1 MPGGVAEMIVSKEER
16 AALLIATEYFLGL
29 AQIMPAHWI
38 RPGVVA
44 ACIDL
49 ADRLGPK
56 VRDEKCRLPGSTRA
70 IVTKHLKRLGL
81 RAPEKQRE
89 EA

>member
-1 MPGGVAEMIVSKEER
+1 MVVTDQERGTLLVAC
-16 AALLIATEYFLGL
+16 EYFLGL

-44 ACIDL
+44 NCIDL

-56 VRDEKCRLPGSTRA
+56 TRDEKHRIPGSARA
-70 IVTKHLKRLGL
+70 SVTKHLRQLGL
-81 RAPEKQRE
+81 KAPEKQRE
-89 EA
+89 EW

>member
-1 MPGGVAEMIVSKEER
+1 MIISREER
-16 AALLIATEYFLGL
+16 ASLLTAVEYFLGV

-44 ACIDL
+44 DCIDL

-56 VRDEKCRLPGSTRA
+56 VRDEKHRIPGSTRA
-70 IVTKHLKRLGL
+70 AVTKHLKQLGL

-89 EA
+89 D

>member
-1 MPGGVAEMIVSKEER
+1 MIISREER
-16 AALLIATEYFLGL
+16 AALLTALEYFLGL

-38 RPGVVA
+38 RPGVVTD
-44 ACIDL
+44 CVDL

-56 VRDEKCRLPGSTRA
+56 VRDEKHRIPGSVRA
-70 IVTKHLKRLGL
+70 EVTKHLKRLGL
-81 RAPEKQRE
+81 KAPEKQRE

>member
-1 MPGGVAEMIVSKEER
+1 MIISREER
-16 AALLIATEYFLGL
+16 ASLLIACEYFLGV
-29 AQIMPAHWI
+29 AQVMPAHWL

-44 ACIDL
+44 DCIDL

-56 VRDEKCRLPGSTRA
+56 VRDEKYRVPGSVRA
-70 IVTKHLKRLGL
+70 EVTKHLKQLGL
-81 RAPEKQRE
+81 RAPEKQAE

>member
-1 MPGGVAEMIVSKEER
+1 MIISEQER
-16 AALLIATEYFLGL
+16 ATLLVAVEYFLGL
-29 AQIMPAHWI
+29 AQIMPPHWI

-44 ACIDL
+44 DCVDL

-56 VRDEKCRLPGSTRA
+56 VRDEKYRVPGSVRA
-70 IVTKHLKRLGL
+70 AVVKHLKQLGL
-81 RAPEKQRE
+81 KAPDKQRE

>member
-1 MPGGVAEMIVSKEER
+1 MIIRLSSEER
-16 AALLIATEYFLGL
+16 AALLTALEYFLGV
-29 AQIMPAHWI
+29 AQIMPAHWV
-38 RPGVVA
+38 RPGVVTD
-44 ACIDL
+44 CVDL

-56 VRDEKCRLPGSTRA
+56 VRDEKYRVPGSVRAEVTR
-70 IVTKHLKRLGL
+70 HLKGLGL